1 MSKQLIL
8 ITALLAATLTH
19 AQQLLEVPT
28 NKSRVI
34 VIVLDSV
41 APADAY
47 KMAAAV
53 FMDAGY
59 ALAKTDETLF
69 YLSTDWGEG
78 QGFWLHQYAFMA
90 NVRPSGSGSQVRL
103 TGQFRLKNHTPDQKA
118 TLGGEYNVNEIEK
131 RSNMGKYW
139 KDMEALASQI
149 GGKLRYL

>member
-1 MSKQLIL
+1 MKQQILLIV
-8 ITALLAATLTH
+8 ALLAATMSN
-19 AQQLLEVPT
+19 AQQLLDSPT
-28 NKSRVI
+28 NKSKVI
-34 VIVLDSV
+34 VILLDSV
-41 APADAY
+41 APATAY
-47 KMAAAV
+47 KITASV
-53 FMDAGY
+53 LVDAGY
-59 ALAKTDETLF
+59 ALSKTDETLF

-78 QGFWLHQYAFMA
+78 QGFWLHQYAFTA

-118 TLGGEYNVNEIEK
+118 MLGGDYNVNEIEK